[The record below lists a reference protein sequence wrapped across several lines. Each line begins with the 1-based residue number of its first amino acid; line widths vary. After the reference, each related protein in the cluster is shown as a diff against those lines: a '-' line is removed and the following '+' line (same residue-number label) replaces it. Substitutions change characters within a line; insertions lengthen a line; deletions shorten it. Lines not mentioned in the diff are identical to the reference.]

1 MKAHPRRSFLV
12 NLVICTLLVIVPSLF
27 ILVRM
32 STGSRPPTSDGTGTL
47 AEAHDAN
54 LSNELAAQTTEP
66 APDKTAT
73 VPSVPNKPKPDETG
87 VPTPP
92 PTWIA
97 PPMTPVPTNS
107 NPDIWKDCPAFA
119 GRDWYPTP
127 APGESTAC
135 PTPVPTATAEPTLA
149 PDEPFISRVCVA
161 PESPDD
167 PTVAARYTRHSP
179 VVVIGTVRRV
189 AQPRWTTDDGRR
201 PANPF
206 AQDYMDPQ
214 FRTIITPVEVAVEQY
229 VKGTGPKASITVWA
243 FGGTIGRDTIDLCGS
258 TQTIFEEGQRVV
270 VFLQQRTF
278 PKSEEPLFDVVARFT
293 VGANNEA
300 TTDGYTIALPQLLDE
315 IRKAAA
321 Q

>member
-1 MKAHPRRSFLV
+1 MKPQPRRFLFV
-12 NLVICTLLVIVPSLF
+12 VLVVVSLLLIFPSLF
-27 ILVRM
+27 VFAWM
-32 STGSRPPTSDGTGTL
+32 GNGAVSTHSDATGTL
-47 AEAHDAN
+47 AEAYDAN

-66 APDKTAT
+66 APDETAT
-73 VPSVPNKPKPDETG
+73 VPSVSNKPKPDETG

-97 PPMTPVPTNS
+97 PPMTPIPTNA

-167 PTVAARYTRHSP
+167 PTVATRKTLMAP

-189 AQPRWTTDDGRR
+189 APPRWTTDDGRR

-214 FRTIITPVEVAVEQY
+214 FKTIITPVEVSVEQY
-229 VKGTGPKASITVWA
+229 LKGTGPEASITLWA
-243 FGGTIGRDTIDLCGS
+243 YGGTIGRDTIDHCGD
-258 TQTIFEEGQRVV
+258 TQSIFEVGQRVV

-278 PKSEEPLFDVVARFT
+278 PKSEEPLFSVNSRFT